1 MSSLK
6 EIYIILTRYQLL
18 ITLLKLKKE
27 ENNVL
32 ILLDDILKPDKAEE
46 MISSGLVQEIIRL
59 NDYDFTITRD
69 FCSTGDIRKKTL
81 KLLKNAKNI
90 YIYVDHFYLG
100 CYMDK
105 HKIEYNTIEDGYN
118 YYKYSHENFIDR
130 VFTKNAKSRDY
141 IEFIKHLLFAR
152 LNKPGFGK
160 YCKSIEVND
169 ISVVPRD
176 ERWNKFFEVPRYKLF
191 KNINEKRKLQ
201 ILNLFEVEELKDVSS
216 NSVLILTQ
224 PLSIDK
230 LISSQEAQYNF
241 YKKIC
246 RKCLEDG
253 YEVYLKPHPRDT
265 INYGTIEGINVI
277 AKDVPM
283 ELIEMVSDAKFKKI
297 IAHSSTAIDFLSC
310 GEEKEIIFDFTTRK
324 YNSSLLSKYNVAKEE
339 L

>member
-1 MSSLK
+1 MF
-6 EIYIILTRYQLL
+6 
-18 ITLLKLKKE
+18 
-27 ENNVL
+27 
-32 ILLDDILKPDKAEE
+32 
-46 MISSGLVQEIIRL
+46 LV
-59 NDYDFTITRD
+59 
-69 FCSTGDIRKKTL
+69 
-81 KLLKNAKNI
+81 
-90 YIYVDHFYLG
+90 
-100 CYMDK
+100 
-105 HKIEYNTIEDGYN
+105 
-118 YYKYSHENFIDR
+118 
-130 VFTKNAKSRDY
+130 
-141 IEFIKHLLFAR
+141 
-152 LNKPGFGK
+152 
-160 YCKSIEVND
+160 
-169 ISVVPRD
+169 
-176 ERWNKFFEVPRYKLF
+176 
-191 KNINEKRKLQ
+191 
-201 ILNLFEVEELKDVSS
+201 
-216 NSVLILTQ
+216 
-224 PLSIDK
+224 SIDK